1 MKFALTNVIQLIGT
15 CIMIGVILP
24 LFFAVFAM
32 ALVIYVKVI
41 RYYLVSAREIKR
53 IEANTRAPV
62 ISVF

>member
-1 MKFALTNVIQLIGT
+1 MQFALTNVIQLFGT

-24 LFFAVFAM
+24 LFFAVFAV
-32 ALVIYVKVI
+32 AAVIYIRVI

>member
-1 MKFALTNVIQLIGT
+1 
-15 CIMIGVILP
+15 MIGVILP
-24 LFFAVFAM
+24 LFFAVFAV
-32 ALVIYVKVI
+32 AAVIYIRVI